1 MHKRNLR
8 WFCYLCCTQTQGTR
22 MLMLLDCA
30 FVCLPST
37 ERKVKGDFPKDLL
50 FIFVKL
56 LVKSKLGLKG
66 MLLDGIL
73 IGLV

>member
-1 MHKRNLR
+1 ML
-8 WFCYLCCTQTQGTR
+8 

-37 ERKVKGDFPKDLL
+37 EGKVKGDFPKDLL

-56 LVKSKLGLKG
+56 LVKNKLGLKG